1 MGITAGT
8 EYGVLGDSYVAANKT
23 ITTSQ
28 SLLAAG
34 SVNLSNRETI
44 IIFNKGTANIFIG
57 PTGVTINNGLKIVPN
72 QMMTLNAGE
81 QIQIY
86 AITDTGSASVVVQ
99 ELA

>member
-1 MGITAGT
+1 MGVTAGT
-8 EYGVLGDSYVAANKT
+8 EYGVLGDSYVSANKS
-23 ITTSQ
+23 ITTSE

-34 SVNLSNRETI
+34 AGNLVNRETI

-57 PTGVTINNGLKIVPN
+57 PSGVTTTTGLKIVPN

-81 QIQIY
+81 QINIY
-86 AITDTGSASVVVQ
+86 AITDTGTASVVVQ